1 VSLDGV
7 ARVPIVELFG
17 NLLVS
22 VRGELD
28 DRQVDALRSDVAEK
42 IEQREP
48 SGLVLDL
55 SGVEILDSYM
65 TRALRD
71 LVVAAR
77 LMGVRSVVCG
87 MRPAVAITLVDMGLE
102 VPGALVAMNLD
113 RAVERLALEELADDE
128 GDDE

>member
-1 VSLDGV
+1 VTDVDV

-28 DRQVDALRSDVAEK
+28 DRQVDALRSDVAER
-42 IEQREP
+42 IEAREP

-55 SGVEILDSYM
+55 SGVEILDSYL

-87 MRPAVAITLVDMGLE
+87 LRPAVAITLVDMGLE

-113 RAVERLALEELADDE
+113 RAVERLALEELAEDDA
-128 GDDE
+128 